1 MTYPPKPTP
10 TPVPLSDRQRL
21 LEEAIG
27 TICRDRNEEYGG
39 PESSFQA
46 IADFW
51 NVYLNHRQSGPFTP
65 GDVALMM
72 DLMKT
77 ARLCANPKHA
87 DSVRDKAGYA
97 GCYAEVAGIYAG
109 EDRDPDLGYAL
120 PFNSPVRL
128 QP

>member
-1 MTYPPKPTP
+1 MTDKP
-10 TPVPLSDRQRL
+10 LRSDRQRL

-39 PESSFQA
+39 PESSFQT

-51 NVYLNHRQSGPFTP
+51 NVYNQRRQPGPITP

-77 ARLCANPKHA
+77 ARLCTNPKHT
-87 DSVRDKAGYA
+87 DSVRDKAGYS
-97 GCYAEVAGIYAG
+97 GCYAEVAGIYAHEVF
-109 EDRDPDLGYAL
+109 EDD
-120 PFNSPVRL
+120 
-128 QP
+128 